1 MPDTKMSDM
10 IDAHSGFFQSV
21 TSIHAM
27 AEDLTVSDKHIFKLP
42 VFPFHISHICPIRK
56 KIVVMH
62 IVGGEMDKIAQHSN
76 FAILSKN
83 VNISG
88 VQENTILYHTLVSF
102 IVRANIM

>member
-21 TSIHAM
+21 TSIHAV
-27 AEDLTVSDKHIFKLP
+27 AEDLTVSDKHIFKLNFQT

-62 IVGGEMDKIAQHSN
+62 IGGGEMDN
-76 FAILSKN
+76 
-83 VNISG
+83 
-88 VQENTILYHTLVSF
+88 E
-102 IVRANIM
+102 R

>member
-42 VFPFHISHICPIRK
+42 VFPFHISQICPIRK

-62 IVGGEMDKIAQHSN
+62 IGGGEMDKIAQH

-83 VNISG
+83 MNISG
-88 VQENTILYHTLVSF
+88 VQEKTILYHTLVSF

>member
-21 TSIHAM
+21 TSIHAV

-42 VFPFHISHICPIRK
+42 VFPFHISQICPIRK

-62 IVGGEMDKIAQHSN
+62 IGGGEMDKIAQQCN
-76 FAILSKN
+76 FSILSKN
-83 VNISG
+83 MINYG
-88 VQENTILYHTLVSF
+88 VKENTTLYHTLVSF